1 MQHLG
6 KVSGRGCVHSVQS
19 AIQSPLPAAGNRR
32 AGARR
37 EPSASA
43 CPGRRLRRRLELVS
57 SHSSNPRHP
66 CRGCIAATGSARASA
81 TRVRG
86 TEARRRRN
94 SSRGVCAMKLW
105 LNVADAAEH
114 AGVCRDTIYTAVERG
129 ELRHVRIG
137 GRRSIRIKTEWV
149 DGWLERAV
157 RPPSR
162 GSSSAP
168 YATSG
173 G

>member
-1 MQHLG
+1 
-6 KVSGRGCVHSVQS
+6 
-19 AIQSPLPAAGNRR
+19 
-32 AGARR
+32 
-37 EPSASA
+37 
-43 CPGRRLRRRLELVS
+43 
-57 SHSSNPRHP
+57 
-66 CRGCIAATGSARASA
+66 
-81 TRVRG
+81 
-86 TEARRRRN
+86 
-94 SSRGVCAMKLW
+94 MKLW

-157 RPPSR
+157 RPPSL
-162 GSSSAP
+162 GSSSEP
-168 YATSG
+168 YGTSG